1 MFGTVKQ
8 RVGRLIVLR
17 KYCDKD
23 NSMSLAL
30 DRVGEVYKGEIFSE
44 EAQQMCRERVDWIC
58 SNAQG
63 ARVLDLG
70 CSQGIVSLLLAQK
83 GYSVVGVDIHPE
95 AISYANNE
103 RMKLDD
109 TARSKLEFL
118 NVDLLEMDGSE
129 LGIFDTV
136 ILGEVIEHFANPQR
150 VIEKA
155 CSFLAEGGTFIVTT
169 PLGFF
174 PSEDHKS
181 TFTLSSLISLLPAGV
196 SAESIET
203 QGLYIR
209 LIAKK
214 AILKKIPVEE
224 LLNITDRG
232 MLAVQEILH
241 GRLSAQRETSRE
253 LRLKLKE
260 SELKRKQLVA
270 ARTKKEASERES
282 LVNLKNENAELPQAQ
297 KELIELRKNNAVL
310 KSELAKQRAQY
321 HSVVGSFRF
330 RVGSTIVN
338 ACKSPKGFVTLVPHS
353 LLIFRD
359 LIRKS
364 LSVMRREQS
373 RYLLSSKH
381 KLSEQELRACHQS
394 EGSRGVSRV
403 LDNLEGGDL
412 HEQGSLYVVGFE
424 LLHQSELAKAVLY
437 AKRAIELI
445 PDNRELLVRIVELA
459 SADCK
464 GNADNVLRTV
474 ASIVSEEQN
483 FEYMSSTEALY
494 AKMQIFFNAVIERL
508 LYTKKLQ
515 GPYADLVQIA
525 FSRDGS
531 LVAKDFLNRART
543 VELDIHEERE
553 ADSCIKLAKALVTQR
568 EYTAAEHLLTGVAR
582 VGLGG
587 TKIQFE
593 LARFYRNTGRY
604 SEAREAI
611 SKALSREPN
620 HPAYQELE
628 ELLKA
633 DQAVYEDGFW
643 PTLNTSPVKSPSGV
657 KKVLHV
663 LENSLPHKTSGYT
676 VRSHYIVTN
685 QQKLGYEPIV
695 ITKPGFPVDTGIEEY
710 NAEDILDGIP
720 YFRSTCTG
728 VANYN
733 RRPLDS
739 FLQEYAESVRD
750 IAITQKPDL
759 IHAASNFKNAIA
771 GLTAARALGIPFV
784 YEMRGLWEDTQVSKG
799 VITEETERY
808 KFFRDL
814 ETRCINMADAVVT
827 ISDSQKEE
835 ICARGIAP
843 EKVFTVHN
851 AVEVENFPI
860 IKRDSELAQQLGL
873 EGCKVLGYISSIV
886 SYEGIDVLLRAFPS
900 VRKNIADAKL
910 LIVGDGEARR
920 SLEDLAHNL
929 GVAEYVIFT
938 GKVQHSDV
946 LRYYSLIDLFV
957 VPRLPFRVCR
967 YVTPLKPYEA
977 MSTGRALLVSDVE
990 ALKSMIIEGETGAS
1004 FTAGDPEALADTATG
1019 LLNNDSHREWMAQ
1032 NAARWVRE
1040 NRTWSKVVEVYQE
1053 AYDYAFHRTNK

>member
-1 MFGTVKQ
+1 
-8 RVGRLIVLR
+8 
-17 KYCDKD
+17 
-23 NSMSLAL
+23 MSLAL

-63 ARVLDLG
+63 AKVLDLG

-109 TARSKLEFL
+109 TVRSRLKFL
-118 NVDLLEMDGSE
+118 NVDLLEMDGNQ

-136 ILGEVIEHFANPQR
+136 VLGEVIEHFANPQR

-155 CSFLAEGGTFIVTT
+155 CSFLTEGGTFIVTT

-181 TFTLSSLISLLPAGV
+181 TFTLRGLISLLPAGV
-196 SAESIET
+196 SVESIET

-209 LIAKK
+209 LIARK
-214 AILKKIPVEE
+214 AILKKLPVDE
-224 LLNITDRG
+224 LLDITERG

-241 GRLSAQRETSRE
+241 RRLSAQRDISRE
-253 LRLKLKE
+253 IRLKLKE
-260 SELKRKQLVA
+260 SESKRKQLVA
-270 ARTKKEASERES
+270 GRSKEDSSERES
-282 LVNLKNENAELPQAQ
+282 LEHFKNQNAKLQQAQ
-297 KELIELRKNNAVL
+297 KESIELRRNNAL
-310 KSELAKQRAQY
+310 LMDKLAKQQAQY
-321 HSVVGSFRF
+321 KSVVGSVRF
-330 RVGSTIVN
+330 RVGSALVN
-338 ACKSPKGFVTLVPHS
+338 ACKSPKGFVTLVPNS
-353 LLIFRD
+353 SLIFRD
-359 LIRKS
+359 LVRKS

-373 RYLLSSKH
+373 CCPLPSKH
-381 KLSEQELRACHQS
+381 KLSEQELRAYHHS
-394 EGSRGVSRV
+394 EGAKGVSRV
-403 LDNLEGGDL
+403 LDNLEGGES
-412 HEQGSLYVVGFE
+412 HERRPLYEVGFE
-424 LLHQSELAKAVLY
+424 LLYQSDLAQAVLY
-437 AKRAIELI
+437 AKKAMELGS
-445 PDNRELLVRIVELA
+445 DNRELLVRVIDLV
-459 SADCK
+459 SVDCK
-464 GNADNVLRTV
+464 GNSDNVLKTV
-474 ASIVSEEQN
+474 ASIVSEEQH
-483 FEYMSSTEALY
+483 FEYMSSTEGLH

-508 LYTKKLQ
+508 THTKKLQ
-515 GPYADLVQIA
+515 SPYADLAQIA
-525 FSRDGS
+525 FSRDAS
-531 LVAKDFLNRART
+531 LVTKDFLNLLRT
-543 VELDIHEERE
+543 VKLDIQEERE
-553 ADSCIKLAKALVTQR
+553 AGSCIKLAKALVAQGEHTG
-568 EYTAAEHLLTGVAR
+568 AEHILTEIVS

-587 TKIQFE
+587 TKVQFE
-593 LARFYRNTGRY
+593 LSRFYRNTGRY
-604 SEAREAI
+604 SEARAAI
-611 SKALSREPN
+611 SKALAREPN
-620 HPAYQELE
+620 HPAYRELE

-633 DQAVYEDGFW
+633 DRAVYEDGFW
-643 PTLNTSPVKSPSGV
+643 PTLTPAPVKFPSGV

-663 LENSLPHKTSGYT
+663 LENSLPYKTSGYT

-695 ITKPGFPVDTGIEEY
+695 ITKPGFPVDMGMKDY
-710 NAEDILDGIP
+710 NAEDVIDGIS

-728 VANYN
+728 EANYN

-750 IAITQKPDL
+750 VATTQKPDL

-771 GLTAARALGIPFV
+771 GLAAARALGLPFV

-808 KFFRDL
+808 TFFRDL
-814 ETRCINMADAVVT
+814 ETRCMSMADAVVT

-835 ICARGIAP
+835 ICARGIAADQ
-843 EKVFTVHN
+843 VFTVHN
-851 AVEVENFPI
+851 AVEVEKFPI
-860 IKRDSELAQQLGL
+860 IERDSDLAQELGI
-873 EGCKVLGYISSIV
+873 EGCKILGYISSIV
-886 SYEGIDVLLRAFPS
+886 SYEGIDVLLKAFPS
-900 VRKNIADAKL
+900 VRKNIAGAKL
-910 LIVGDGEARR
+910 LIVGDGEARQ
-920 SLEDLAHNL
+920 SLEELAQNL
-929 GVAEYVIFT
+929 GVAEDVIFT

-990 ALKSMIIEGETGAS
+990 ALRSMIIENETGAS
-1004 FTAGDPEALADTATG
+1004 FKAGDAESLADVAKV
-1019 LLNNDSHREWMAQ
+1019 LLNDDSRRRLMAQ

-1040 NRTWSKVVEVYQE
+1040 HRTWSSVVKVYQD
-1053 AYDYAFHRTNK
+1053 AYDHAFQYANK